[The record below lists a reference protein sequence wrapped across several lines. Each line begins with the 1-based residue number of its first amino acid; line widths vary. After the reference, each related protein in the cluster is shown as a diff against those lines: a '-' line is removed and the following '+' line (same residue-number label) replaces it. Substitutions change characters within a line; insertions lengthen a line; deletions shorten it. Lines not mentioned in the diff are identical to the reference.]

1 MRVPHGCAGSPLPE
15 GTRIRRPLGPS
26 GINPPARPA
35 RGGRCAR
42 RLETRPSVAVPQ
54 GSPADPGADR
64 RRRRGLPLSYRIH
77 RHDRARRADDDADA
91 RRVRGIRA
99 GDGEG
104 AHPGRPQSGP
114 RARAPWRATAEVH
127 SGATRGNPQH
137 ARRRPIGGRGRPIVP
152 GAPRDGQPAQRC
164 VASNRGSLNC
174 PVHAT
179 FGNLAENRPTVYSG
193 HEREERCC
201 GSCGAARHVKGH
213 RPLTCRTVFGS
224 VQVEALRLRR
234 CGCGEDSVAGDRA
247 SFSPVADLL
256 PERTTPELLYLE
268 TRWGSLVS
276 YGLAARMLG
285 DVLPLGKPVAP
296 ERVRR
301 HLHAV
306 AVREEATLGDEVDG
320 AMWSGC
326 QRDLDEL
333 PLPDGPAYVGVDGGF
348 VRDRAGSWFE
358 VIAGKLIP
366 GFCRDAPEDEEP
378 RPARCF
384 AFVQTHD
391 DRPRRRLLDVLVSQ
405 GYAPNQRVVLMSDGG
420 ESVRRLVSRIG
431 PEAEHVLDWFHVTM
445 RLTVLVQMTKGA
457 CPDPGGIERRLADL
471 ERLKWLLWH
480 GHAGHAVE
488 AAEGFAADAWCI
500 EEEASGEA
508 RAKPA
513 RLRAA
518 AE

>member
-1 MRVPHGCAGSPLPE
+1 MTMRFTL
-15 GTRIRRPLGPS
+15 TL
-26 GINPPARPA
+26 AR
-35 RGGRCAR
+35 
-42 RLETRPSVAVPQ
+42 E
-54 GSPADPGADR
+54 
-64 RRRRGLPLSYRIH
+64 
-77 RHDRARRADDDADA
+77 
-91 RRVRGIRA
+91 A
-99 GDGEG
+99 GDGSSAAVTRSVAIE
-104 AHPGRPQSGP
+104 RDML
-114 RARAPWRATAEVH
+114 APETL
-127 SGATRGNPQH
+127 GFT
-137 ARRRPIGGRGRPIVP
+137 
-152 GAPRDGQPAQRC
+152 
-164 VASNRGSLNC
+164 
-174 PVHAT
+174 
-179 FGNLAENRPTVYSG
+179 LAEAKAILAELQAAIVADQVAA

-201 GSCGAARHVKGH
+201 GSCGAARRVKGH
-213 RPLTCRTVFGS
+213 RPLTCRTVFGT

-234 CGCGEDSVAGDRA
+234 CGCGKDSVAGDRA

-285 DVLPLGKPVAP
+285 DVLPLGKAVAP

-306 AVREEATLGDEVDG
+306 AVREEAMLGDEADG

-333 PLPDGPAYVGVDGGF
+333 PRPDGPAYVGVDGGF

-358 VIAGKLIP
+358 VIAGKFIP
-366 GFCRDAPEDEEP
+366 GFCRNAPEDEEP

-384 AFVQTHD
+384 AFVQAHD
-391 DRPRRRLLDVLVSQ
+391 DRPRRRFLDVLASQ

-431 PEAEHVLDWFHVTM
+431 PEAEHVLDWFHDTM

-457 CPDPGGIERRLADL
+457 CPDPGWTERRLADL

-480 GHAGHAVE
+480 GHARHAVE
-488 AAEGFAADAWCI
+488 AAEGFAEDAWCM

-508 RAKPA
+508 KARPA

-518 AE
+518 AEEFAVYLRRNAGQLVDYGERHRAGERISTGFVESAINQIVAKRFIASATVARKRSQGITAVIASKASCLLSRAAIRAAPTRA